1 MTAKSLFTQ
10 VKTMMTLRK
19 GEEFKR
25 IKDSTKDDR
34 KAIRKLVDSGWSY
47 CDKQTWKKECRD
59 K

>member
-1 MTAKSLFTQ
+1 
-10 VKTMMTLRK
+10 MMTLRK